1 MTVGLIGEIYA
12 AYKPTRTHRIY
23 SISQKT
29 PFYFL
34 SRFAQTINFA
44 IIAKILA
51 DVQFLL
57 YLCTENEEVIYH
69 STRGIEAC
77 AAACVLCAMQFSYRG
92 MVVRT

>member
-1 MTVGLIGEIYA
+1 MRRIGRIRRIRRIRRIGLIGEIYA
-12 AYKPTRTHRIY
+12 AYKPTTTHRIY
-23 SISQKT
+23 SISQKKALL
-29 PFYFL
+29 F
-34 SRFAQTINFA
+34 
-44 IIAKILA
+44 A

-77 AAACVLCAMQFSYRG
+77 AAACVLCAVQFRYRG

>member
-1 MTVGLIGEIYA
+1 MQHISRPQDIE
-12 AYKPTRTHRIY
+12 
-23 SISQKT
+23 SILLVKKT

-57 YLCTENEEVIYH
+57 YLCTENEDVIYY
-69 STRGIEAC
+69 SAPRNEAC
-77 AAACVLCAMQFSYRG
+77 AAACVLCAMQFRHRG
-92 MVVRT
+92 MVVLT